1 MAQDWLGLGD
11 KTVIVT
17 GGASGLGR
25 SIVVALCSAGA
36 RVASFDV
43 TTPVEGVDSETGA
56 HLFRVDVTD
65 PDAVERA
72 VARVCAEVGEVTT
85 LVNNAG
91 VCLPR
96 LLVDIRGEA
105 PQFELDV
112 ATYDLMVGVNMKG
125 AFLMVQAVARRLVRA
140 GAGAIINMSS
150 ESGSEGS
157 HAQSVYAA
165 TKAALNAFT
174 LSWAKELGP
183 SGVRVVGVAPG
194 IMEATALRS
203 PAYAEALAYA
213 RGAGNDTVAAG
224 YTSAIP
230 LRREG
235 RLEEVADLVCF
246 LASDRSSYVTGT
258 TVTIS
263 GGKSRG

>member
-1 MAQDWLGLGD
+1 MAADWLGLGD

-25 SIVVALCSAGA
+25 SIVVALRSAGA

-43 TTPVEGVDSETGA
+43 TAADGVDSETGA

-65 PDAVERA
+65 PDAVETA
-72 VARVCAEVGEVTT
+72 VTRVCAELGEVTT

-112 ATYDLMVGVNMKG
+112 TTFDAMVGVNMKG
-125 AFLMVQAVARRLVRA
+125 AFLMAQAVARRLVRD
-140 GAGAIINMSS
+140 GAGTIINMSS

-203 PAYAEALAYA
+203 PAYTEALNYA
-213 RGAGNDTVAAG
+213 RGSSGDGLTSG

-235 RLEEVADLVCF
+235 RLDEVADLVCF
-246 LASDRSSYVTGT
+246 LASDRSSYLTGT
-258 TVTIS
+258 TVMIS

>member
-1 MAQDWLGLGD
+1 MASDWLGLAD
-11 KTVIVT
+11 ETVIVT

-25 SIVVALCSAGA
+25 SIVVALRAAGA

-43 TTPVEGVDSETGA
+43 TTTDGVDPDTGA
-56 HLFRVDVTD
+56 HLFTVDVTD
-65 PDAVERA
+65 PDAVEA
-72 VARVCAEVGEVTT
+72 TVARVCAEVGDVTT

-96 LLVDIRGEA
+96 LLVDVRGEA

-112 ATYDLMVGVNMKG
+112 ATFDAMVGVNMKG
-125 AFLMVQAVARRLVRA
+125 AFLMAQAVARRLVRA
-140 GAGAIINMSS
+140 GGGTIINMSS

-183 SGVRVVGVAPG
+183 HGVRVVGVAPG

-203 PAYAEALAYA
+203 PAYAEALSYA
-213 RGAGNDTVAAG
+213 RGSSGDVVASG
-224 YTSAIP
+224 YLSAIP

-246 LASDRSSYVTGT
+246 LASGRSSYVTGT
-258 TVTIS
+258 TVMIS